1 MNPKAFTGFFVIWLP
16 FHAFA
21 QGRVAFNN
29 YDFPAPITIST
40 NPGTFNPAAG
50 PAGAYVDADYT
61 ASLFYIAGTVTN
73 RARFDSLNPIWL
85 VDANFFGTTGTG
97 PGHGYNGDGSGFFDG
112 PTVYLPV
119 GVLEVTFQVR
129 AWYNG
134 NGLYTSY
141 AQALAGGHGIPEP
154 STFVLAAF
162 GGAAML
168 LCRRR
173 R

>member
-1 MNPKAFTGFFVIWLP
+1 MLLLTPLVPRAF
-16 FHAFA
+16 
-21 QGRVAFNN
+21 
-29 YDFPAPITIST
+29 S
-40 NPGTFNPAAG
+40 
-50 PAGAYVDADYT
+50 
-61 ASLFYIAGTVTN
+61 
-73 RARFDSLNPIWL
+73 
-85 VDANFFGTTGTG
+85 
-97 PGHGYNGDGSGFFDG
+97 HGYNGDGSGFFDG

-141 AQALAGGHGIPEP
+141 AQALAGGHNTGTSNLVPLMLNLPPGPPDSLYTLQPFTVGIPEP
-154 STFVLAAF
+154 STFVLAAL